1 MMNSKLAKIGLIGGA
16 IGTVIGGVGVI
27 VAECRR
33 HKTKKQLQEAEDMLE
48 YRQIESA
55 VNHARIRKL
64 QKEYA
69 KLKSKSEEKGS

>member
-33 HKTKKQLQEAEDMLE
+33 HKTKKELQEAEGMLA
-48 YRQIESA
+48 YRQIESV
-55 VNHARIRKL
+55 VNHAMIRKL
-64 QKEYA
+64 QKENA
-69 KLKSKSEEKGS
+69 KLKSETRGE